1 MTGRGGT
8 DTALAAAR
16 GAAPGLVA
24 IDDLEEGSR
33 ATCLARITSEDIAA
47 LASLTGDDNPI
58 HCDEALARQLGFSR
72 PVAHGLL
79 ALGLISRLIGTRLP
93 GPGSVWFG
101 QETEFLAPV
110 RAGDEV
116 EASVTVTHVS
126 RATGVVVLATEV
138 RRLPDT
144 PVLRGRAKV
153 RVPRFIPQA
162 RRSMRLSEM
171 VAIVTGGSKGLG
183 AVIARTL
190 ARSEIRVV
198 INYAHDEKAAE
209 QIASAILAAG
219 GKAIAIRADVADPGE
234 VRRLFEAGVGAF
246 GKVDVVVNNATPPI
260 RPKPLLE
267 TTKDDLDRYLDVYV
281 KGTLELAR
289 LAVPGMRERK
299 FGRIVNVLTSY
310 LSEVPPNLGA
320 YVTAKSALY
329 GLSRAMAVEFG
340 PWGITVNMVSPSM
353 LIGDQADDLGLAAR
367 EAVAGRTPL
376 RRLGEPEEVANLVL
390 FLLGEGSTF
399 ISGANI
405 PVTGGIL
412 V

>member
-8 DTALAAAR
+8 EPTLAGAR

-24 IDDLEEGSR
+24 IDDLEEGTR
-33 ATCLARITSEDIAA
+33 ATCLARITDNDIAGMA
-47 LASLTGDDNPI
+47 DLTGDGNPI
-58 HCDEALARQLGFSR
+58 HLDAALARQLGFSR

-79 ALGLISRLIGTRLP
+79 ALGLVSRLIGTRLP

-101 QETEFLAPV
+101 QEVEFLAPV

-116 EASVTVTHVS
+116 EASVTITHVS
-126 RATGVVVLATEV
+126 KATGVVILATDV

-162 RRSMRLSEM
+162 RRSMQLSEM
-171 VAIVTGGSKGLG
+171 VAIVTGSSKGLG

-190 ARSEIRVV
+190 ARNGLSVV
-198 INYAHDEKAAE
+198 INYAHDEVAAE
-209 QIASAILAAG
+209 KVASGILRVG
-219 GKAIAIRADVADPGE
+219 GKAIAVRADVADPGQ
-234 VRRLFEAGVGAF
+234 VRGLFEAAVEAF

-267 TTKDDLDRYLDVYV
+267 TTQEDLGALLDVYV
-281 KGTLELAR
+281 KGSLELVH
-289 LAVPGMRERK
+289 LAVPGMRGRK

-340 PWGITVNMVSPSM
+340 PWGIAVNMVSPSM
-353 LIGDQADDLGLAAR
+353 LIGDQADDLGVTAR

-376 RRLGEPEEVANLVL
+376 RRLAEPEEVADLVL
-390 FLLGEGSTF
+390 FLLGEGSSF

-412 V
+412 M